1 MNSFTTP
8 RIELGLPTQR
18 LSRAML
24 NPANGSQMNA
34 TAFSMSEAEAVE
46 RAKQGDDIAFETLY
60 GLHKRRVYSLCLR
73 MIGNEAGAEDL
84 TQEAFLQVY
93 RKIVTFR
100 GQSEFATWL
109 HRVAVNVVLM
119 HFRKKKLLTVSLE
132 EPFDQEERAGPK
144 RYFGTQDNLLAGAID
159 RITLERAIGE
169 LPSGYRNVFVLLDIE
184 GYRHNEAA
192 ELMGCTT
199 GNTKSQ
205 LHKAR
210 MKLRLILKAGK
221 GEQTAGKAVELDRQV
236 SL

>member
-8 RIELGLPTQR
+8 RIEPGLPTQR

-24 NPANGSQMNA
+24 NPASDSQMNA
-34 TAFSMSEAEAVE
+34 TAFSMSEAEAIE
-46 RAKQGDDIAFETLY
+46 RAKQGDSAAFATLY

-100 GQSEFATWL
+100 GQSEFSTWL

-119 HFRKKKLLTVSLE
+119 HFRKHRLLTVSLE
-132 EPFDQEERAGPK
+132 EPFDQEERDSL
-144 RYFGTQDNLLAGAID
+144 RRDFGTQDNLLAGAID
-159 RITLERAIGE
+159 RITLESAIGE
-169 LPSGYRNVFVLLDIE
+169 LPAGYRNVFVLLDIE
-184 GYRHNEAA
+184 GYKHHEAA

-210 MKLRLILKAGK
+210 LKLRRILKSGS
-221 GEQTAGKAVELDRQV
+221 GEQVAAKTVELR
-236 SL
+236 SR

>member
-1 MNSFTTP
+1 MNSPTTP
-8 RIELGLPTQR
+8 RLAPGLPTQR
-18 LSRAML
+18 LTRAVR
-24 NPANGSQMNA
+24 NPTNGSQMNA

-46 RAKQGDDIAFETLY
+46 RAKRGDGVAFETLY

-84 TQEAFLQVY
+84 AQEAFLQVY

-119 HFRKKKLLTVSLE
+119 HFRKKRLLTVSLD
-132 EPFDQEERAGPK
+132 EPLDHEERDSTK
-144 RYFGTQDNLLAGAID
+144 RYFGIQDNLLAGSID
-159 RITLERAIGE
+159 RITLEKAIGG
-169 LPSGYRNVFVLLDIE
+169 LPSGYRNVFVLLDVE
-184 GYRHNEAA
+184 GYKHNEAA
-192 ELMGCTT
+192 EMMGCTT

-210 MKLRLILKAGK
+210 MKLRLILKTGRA
-221 GEQTAGKAVELDRQV
+221 EQTAEKAIELDRKV
-236 SL
+236 S